1 MHRKKKPESAFP
13 GGLVLAIKR
22 VSAMRGR
29 REPAPMTEPGRTSGA
44 GLRTMVY

>member
-1 MHRKKKPESAFP
+1 MHRKKTGIRFSA
-13 GGLVLAIKR
+13 GLVLAIKR

-44 GLRTMVY
+44 GLRTMIY